1 LDVTAE
7 PFAIVT
13 IGAPVLRERARTVT
27 REELASAEMQGFI
40 DRLIATMRA
49 ANGAGI
55 AANQVGEPVRI
66 CVIEVRDNPRYP
78 YKPNIP
84 LTVLVNAEIEPIG
97 EEQFDNYEG
106 CLSVPGLRGV
116 VPRSCEARVRAWDRD
131 GNELDFVVRGVSAGT
146 YQHELDHLDGV
157 LYVDRVV
164 DPKTLTTWESFD
176 RFHKDAFVARV
187 EALVAR
193 FGS

>member
-1 LDVTAE
+1 MDAE
-7 PFAIVT
+7 PFSIVT

-27 REELASAEMQGFI
+27 RDELASAEMQTFI

-55 AANQVGEPVRI
+55 AANQVGEAVRI
-66 CVIEVRDNPRYP
+66 CVIEVKDNPRYP

-97 EEQFDNYEG
+97 DELFDNYEG

-116 VPRSCEARVRAWDRD
+116 VPRSCEARVRAWDRE
-131 GNELDFVVRGVSAGT
+131 GNELDFVVRGLSAGT
-146 YQHELDHLDGV
+146 FQHELDHLEGV

-176 RFHKDAFVARV
+176 RYHRDAFVARI
-187 EALVAR
+187 EALVGR